1 MPDIVQRGLFCLT
14 MLITRCYDAFDQG
27 LAEIFKYF
35 LSLNDK
41 IMYYNVIMQYFRSGT
56 NYELR
61 KEVNRT
67 NL

>member
-41 IMYYNVIMQYFRSGT
+41 IMYYNVIIQYFRSGT
-56 NYELR
+56 NY
-61 KEVNRT
+61 
-67 NL
+67 